1 MSIKIINPMSS
12 EDLFNGQHGIFFSKG
27 DVHIWETSLDA
38 SKELTEKCF
47 NSLSQPEK
55 ERSAF
60 FKFEKVQN
68 NYVISQGILHL
79 LLGMYL
85 NIDAD
90 KVKLGR
96 HAKGKPFSADN
107 LNLRFNMSNSGRKV
121 VYAFSMEEELGI
133 DLEFS
138 RDLDDLNDLITKNFT
153 SSEIDYIT
161 KNPSEKKYRF
171 FKFWTIKEAYLKAIG
186 EGMRLPP
193 DKLEFSINNGK
204 FKLQSIN
211 GVDEQDDWDFKDFN
225 LGDNYIGTLVLKNTS
240 ANIIQH
246 SII

>member
-47 NSLSQPEK
+47 NSLSPQEK
-55 ERSAF
+55 ERSTF

-68 NYVISQGILHL
+68 NYVISQGVLHL

-85 NIDAD
+85 NIEAD
-90 KVKLGR
+90 KIKLGR

-121 VYAFSMEEELGI
+121 VYAFSMDEEIGI
-133 DLEFS
+133 DLEYS
-138 RDLDDLNDLITKNFT
+138 RDLDDLNELISKNFT
-153 SSEIDYIT
+153 ANEINYIT
-161 KNPSEKKYRF
+161 KIESEKKYRF

-193 DKLEFSINNGK
+193 DKLEFSVNNGK

-211 GVDEQDDWDFKDFN
+211 GVDDQADWVFEDFN
-225 LGDNYIGTLVLKNTS
+225 LGENYIGTLVLKNSS
-240 ANIIQH
+240 AKIIQH
-246 SII
+246 TII